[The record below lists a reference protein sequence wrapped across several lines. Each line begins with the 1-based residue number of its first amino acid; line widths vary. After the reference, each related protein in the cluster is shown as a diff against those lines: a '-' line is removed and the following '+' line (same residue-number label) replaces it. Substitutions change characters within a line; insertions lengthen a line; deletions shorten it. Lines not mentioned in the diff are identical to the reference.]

1 MNRAERVAMIDRG
14 RTDLSVRRQC
24 APLGLAGSGIY
35 RQAAA
40 PGSEEL
46 ALMRLIDEQ
55 YVAAPFY
62 GSRRMRAVLRLAGH
76 PVNRKRV
83 QRLMRLMGLEALGP
97 EPKTS
102 CPSCRLS
109 QDGHAGERYRQAQ

>member
-55 YVAAPFY
+55 YVAAPFFY
-62 GSRRMRAVLRLAGH
+62 GLASSH
-76 PVNRKRV
+76 VVEIRW
-83 QRLMRLMGLEALGP
+83 
-97 EPKTS
+97 
-102 CPSCRLS
+102 
-109 QDGHAGERYRQAQ
+109 